1 MFHRFFTTQ
10 QLSRYFR
17 IATAVSITCLLSL
30 LLQHHYAPHAAIF
43 EKTIGIFSHIS
54 FFITALIVISQ
65 MLLTFTKNHKKL
77 IAQHKLVAV
86 TIELFLTALVL
97 WLLEITHHMK
107 HNFVI
112 FYSDESVTPNHSVKI
127 TFLLIFIVIMLIVD
141 LYNLI
146 KKDDEKMN
154 DASIKKIISQEVR
167 MFVRQYLFICASLIG
182 LLHFNRLNK
191 LAASATDEIKSSL
204 LFYSDIFG
212 HVIII
217 LWIAA
222 LAYYLYNFYRQRK
235 I

>member
-1 MFHRFFTTQ
+1 
-10 QLSRYFR
+10 
-17 IATAVSITCLLSL
+17 
-30 LLQHHYAPHAAIF
+30 
-43 EKTIGIFSHIS
+43 
-54 FFITALIVISQ
+54 
-65 MLLTFTKNHKKL
+65 
-77 IAQHKLVAV
+77 
-86 TIELFLTALVL
+86 
-97 WLLEITHHMK
+97 
-107 HNFVI
+107 
-112 FYSDESVTPNHSVKI
+112 
-127 TFLLIFIVIMLIVD
+127 
-141 LYNLI
+141 
-146 KKDDEKMN
+146 MN